1 MSTETSSPT
10 QSGYSRVGIIAGA
23 TVAVI
28 SLLLVSLALVFF
40 YQRKKLQKIW
50 GDIPTRGHCGGGRRE
65 RKGLLEDDDLDDHL
79 NSARVGVGITNDG
92 GRNLATANGDTDER
106 QSQMNP
112 TSWGFRS
119 TRSLDLQPSLS
130 SFYSSQRSTSSISLS
145 HPAQDSS
152 IRSFSTSSLYHV
164 RPPGSGSVF
173 REEGIWPPPGEVT
186 DPFAGREEMRDVGK
200 RGLEMG
206 NAATRLS
213 SSAFEDSPLR
223 SSFSQTTAGF
233 TDSVN
238 RDAAMAN
245 RGHQIIATGSATS
258 VIGDVG
264 NDLAIDLSSS
274 SSSLPPLSAAFGM
287 VKVRRTPQELKSK
300 STPLKSILKMESSSS
315 SGGGSSG
322 DRTDLDDSG
331 ARTKSLDVIPSHYT
345 TTTVPTTV
353 APAIATAHRFA
364 PFLKN
369 LSQFQL
375 HNRSSTVGTTKSYTS
390 ESIYSTE
397 TADAAVESG
406 YVSFG
411 STPPPPP
418 PGLSFTPL
426 PFHHR
431 PSVLPPAR
439 TLQSTLDGL
448 PFVGVTTPTKSS
460 TTVPGLPIFSYDKQ
474 STSSS
479 FYSQVSGATTTTAT
493 NTGVSGGSLYSQ
505 ESAAAHATPVGI
517 SNRDMKVG
525 LTEVDEFGGK
535 TI

>member
-1 MSTETSSPT
+1 
-10 QSGYSRVGIIAGA
+10 VGIIAGA

-40 YQRKKLQKIW
+40 YQRKRLQKIW
-50 GDIPTRGHCGGGRRE
+50 GDIPTRGHRGGGRRE

-79 NSARVGVGITNDG
+79 NSARVGVSITNDG
-92 GRNLATANGDTDER
+92 GRNLATASGDTDER

-130 SFYSSQRSTSSISLS
+130 SFYSSQRSTSSTSLS

-213 SSAFEDSPLR
+213 SPAFEDSPLR
-223 SSFSQTTAGF
+223 SYFSQTTAGF
-233 TDSVN
+233 TDSVID

-258 VIGDVG
+258 VIGDLG
-264 NDLAIDLSSS
+264 NDLAIDLSSSS
-274 SSSLPPLSAAFGM
+274 SSSLPPLSAAFGI

-300 STPLKSILKMESSSS
+300 STPLKSILKMGSSSS

-345 TTTVPTTV
+345 TTTAPTTV
-353 APAIATAHRFA
+353 APAIATARRFA
-364 PFLKN
+364 PSLKN

-418 PGLSFTPL
+418 PPPGLSFTPL

-431 PSVLPPAR
+431 PSVLPPAW
-439 TLQSTLDGL
+439 TSQSTLDGL

-479 FYSQVSGATTTTAT
+479 FYSQVSAATTATAT

-525 LTEVDEFGGK
+525 FRAVDEFGGK
-535 TI
+535 TM